1 MDIDQK
7 MKSVKEIWNKKG
19 SFVRTHKPFYEQLD
33 TAGENL
39 TPYQQTMV
47 KGMLNHFLFSSIDAW
62 LESMPKEV
70 KKGIMKMDMVCTD
83 DDDGGGYGQHGFVG
97 QFLSDTY
104 DSDGELNFES
114 NRHDCFAHKTY
125 LKMEEEQKTNTEDD
139 YEKLERVQGE
149 ILEQQLRDENFYEDV
164 STEGD
169 TK

>member
-19 SFVRTHKPFYEQLD
+19 SFVRTQKPFYEQLD

-70 KKGIMKMDMVCTD
+70 KKGIMKLDWYSD
-83 DDDGGGYGQHGFVG
+83 ESHEHLSFVG

-104 DSDGELNFES
+104 NSDGELNFDGQNPS
-114 NRHDCFAHKTY
+114 
-125 LKMEEEQKTNTEDD
+125 
-139 YEKLERVQGE
+139 
-149 ILEQQLRDENFYEDV
+149 
-164 STEGD
+164 STDNE
-169 TK
+169 

>member
-19 SFVRTHKPFYEQLD
+19 SFVRTQKYSYEELD

-47 KGMLNHFLFSSIDAW
+47 KSLLDQFVFSSIDAW

-70 KKGIMKMDMVCTD
+70 KKGIMKMDWEESD
-83 DDDGGGYGQHGFVG
+83 EGSYGQFFFVG

-125 LKMEEEQKTNTEDD
+125 LKMDEEQKTT
-139 YEKLERVQGE
+139 
-149 ILEQQLRDENFYEDV
+149 I
-164 STEGD
+164 
-169 TK
+169 

>member
-19 SFVRTHKPFYEQLD
+19 SFVRTQKPFYEQLD

-70 KKGIMKMDMVCTD
+70 KKGIMKMDWMESEE
-83 DDDGGGYGQHGFVG
+83 GGYGQFGIDIEPTDKLKFVG

-104 DSDGELNFES
+104 NSDGELNFDG
-114 NRHDCFAHKTY
+114 R
-125 LKMEEEQKTNTEDD
+125 NT
-139 YEKLERVQGE
+139 K
-149 ILEQQLRDENFYEDV
+149 
-164 STEGD
+164 
-169 TK
+169 